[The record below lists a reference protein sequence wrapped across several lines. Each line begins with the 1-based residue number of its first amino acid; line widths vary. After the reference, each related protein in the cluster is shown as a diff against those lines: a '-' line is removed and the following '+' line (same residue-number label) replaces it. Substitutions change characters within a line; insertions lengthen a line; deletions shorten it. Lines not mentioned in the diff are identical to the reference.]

1 MKKML
6 IGLLILGSLVQADMY
21 MAVINVEPSKGNGKA
36 WDIGGGSP
44 DILLKLNKKEVNF
57 SKSCKNEYRCVMEF
71 DSTGSSWYVEVY
83 DKDLKTDDIIG
94 AGTCKLDESC
104 KIGQATVIIQKK

>member
-44 DILLKLNKKEVNF
+44 DICKPQINPTKHP
-57 SKSCKNEYRCVMEF
+57 SK
-71 DSTGSSWYVEVY
+71 TP
-83 DKDLKTDDIIG
+83 
-94 AGTCKLDESC
+94 
-104 KIGQATVIIQKK
+104 